1 MFLLD
6 EALLTRIQA
15 GMAAN
20 GNGGPPPEYKSA
32 SRRSTRFKEE
42 KEYLEVTLDVRGDG
56 DAVAIHSVKD
66 GGGVE
71 MSEAALLPSTP
82 GPGGLS
88 SRLKAEL
95 RRIASMKKP
104 LPVVAQQQRPRLD
117 RSMTGARQ
125 ALRGLHFLNQSV
137 VTQGSW
143 PEVEKRFDRL
153 AVDGLLL
160 RSRFGQCIGK
170 LLSDSQLAPSCI
182 ALNFEASGSEEE
194 KKSLNFLSVSCY

>member
-1 MFLLD
+1 MD
-6 EALLTRIQA
+6 RQA
-15 GMAAN
+15 GN
-20 GNGGPPPEYKSA
+20 GNGGPPPEYKGPDGKSA

-66 GGGVE
+66 SSGFE
-71 MSEAALLPSTP
+71 MSEAALLPAATP
-82 GPGGLS
+82 GSGGLS

-95 RRIASMKKP
+95 RRIASVKKP
-104 LPVVAQQQRPRLD
+104 QPPPVVPARLD

-125 ALRGLHFLNQSV
+125 ALRGLQFLNQSV

-143 PEVEKRFDRL
+143 PEAEKRFNRL

-170 LLSDSQLAPSCI
+170 LTRSLLVLAFI
-182 ALNFEASGSEEE
+182 
-194 KKSLNFLSVSCY
+194 

>member
-1 MFLLD
+1 M
-6 EALLTRIQA
+6 ERQA
-15 GMAAN
+15 GN
-20 GNGGPPPEYKSA
+20 GNATAGPPPEENKGPDGRSG

-42 KEYLEVTLDVRGDG
+42 NEYVEVTLDVGAD
-56 DAVAIHSVKD
+56 DAVAVQSVRAA
-66 GGGVE
+66 GE
-71 MSEAALLPSTP
+71 TPEAALLPR
-82 GPGGLS
+82 GGGLS

-95 RRIASMKKP
+95 RRIASAKRGDA
-104 LPVVAQQQRPRLD
+104 PVSQRRLD
-117 RSMTGARQ
+117 RSMTGAAR

-170 LLSDSQLAPSCI
+170 LARSFTCSCRLQLAPHP
-182 ALNFEASGSEEE
+182 
-194 KKSLNFLSVSCY
+194 FL

>member
-1 MFLLD
+1 
-6 EALLTRIQA
+6 
-15 GMAAN
+15 
-20 GNGGPPPEYKSA
+20 
-32 SRRSTRFKEE
+32 
-42 KEYLEVTLDVRGDG
+42 
-56 DAVAIHSVKD
+56 VAIQSV
-66 GGGVE
+66 VE
-71 MSEAALLPSTP
+71 MSAAALLPAPTP

-95 RRIASMKKP
+95 RRITSMTKP
-104 LPVVAQQQRPRLD
+104 PQPGVQPRLD

-143 PEVEKRFDRL
+143 PEAEKRFERL

-170 LLSDSQLAPSCI
+170 LSHPQLARSCI
-182 ALNFEASGSEEE
+182 YLN
-194 KKSLNFLSVSCY
+194 LNTLFVSNTTTTATFLKCIFLF

>member
-1 MFLLD
+1 M
-6 EALLTRIQA
+6 ERQA
-15 GMAAN
+15 GN
-20 GNGGPPPEYKSA
+20 SNGGPPPEHKGADGKSA

-56 DAVAIHSVKD
+56 DAVAIQSV
-66 GGGVE
+66 VE
-71 MSEAALLPSTP
+71 MSEAALLPAPTP

-95 RRIASMKKP
+95 RRITSMTKP
-104 LPVVAQQQRPRLD
+104 PQPAVRPRLD

-143 PEVEKRFDRL
+143 PEAEKRFDRL

-170 LLSDSQLAPSCI
+170 LSHPQLARSCI
-182 ALNFEASGSEEE
+182 YLN
-194 KKSLNFLSVSCY
+194 LNTLFVSNTTTTATFLKCIFLF